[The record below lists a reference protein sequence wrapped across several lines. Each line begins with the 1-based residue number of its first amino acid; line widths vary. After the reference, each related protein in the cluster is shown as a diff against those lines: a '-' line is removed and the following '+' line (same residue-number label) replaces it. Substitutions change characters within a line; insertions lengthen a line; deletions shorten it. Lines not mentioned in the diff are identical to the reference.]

1 VRGGP
6 ARLLTDVVALV
17 RFATHRDD
25 ALAPLPAVA
34 RARLDAWLARAE
46 ADGRVFTPDQRAWL
60 VLMAEHVAANV
71 EIEAE
76 DFDDP
81 PFTQRGGLAGAH
93 RVFGAELPRVL
104 EEISGVIA
112 A

>member
-1 VRGGP
+1 M
-6 ARLLTDVVALV
+6 
-17 RFATHRDD
+17 
-25 ALAPLPAVA
+25 
-34 RARLDAWLARAE
+34 LARSE
-46 ADGRVFTPDQRAWL
+46 ADGRVFTADQRAWL
-60 VLMAEHVAANV
+60 MMMAEHVAANV

-93 RVFGAELPRVL
+93 RVFGTELPRVL
-104 EEISGVIA
+104 VEIGEVIA